1 MQGAE
6 SSGSS
11 AGNVFVDEFYFSAL
25 FDEDEIFPISD
36 EKYAEQIQLQEAL
49 MSSVIIMSRTF
60 RCDNEDQINV
70 MNVED
75 SSRKRKGKFVE
86 TGELSRSS
94 SNNIMSFCQI
104 CMEDKPTENMFRDNK
119 GCEHVFCSNCVASYV
134 ASKLQENISMVKCPD
149 PKCRGIIE
157 PLFCRSIIPEELFE
171 RWENAVCENL
181 ILGSQKFYCPF
192 KDCSAMMVDDGD
204 EVVTSSECPNCRRLF
219 CAQCKVTWHA
229 GMDCAEFQISQKVDQ
244 TQNDDLLKELA
255 KNNKWRRC
263 PRCRFFVE
271 KIDGCT
277 HISCRCGN
285 QFCYGCGS
293 DWNQH
298 HGCRL

>member
-1 MQGAE
+1 MRGG

-11 AGNVFVDEFYFSAL
+11 AGNIFVDEFYFSVL
-25 FDEDEIFPISD
+25 FDEDDIFPISD

-49 MSSVIIMSRTF
+49 MSSVIMSRTF
-60 RCDNEDQINV
+60 RYDEDEINV
-70 MNVED
+70 INVEE
-75 SSRKRKGKFVE
+75 SSGKGKMKPE
-86 TGELSRSS
+86 IGESSGSS
-94 SNNIMSFCQI
+94 SIMSFCGI
-104 CMEDKPTENMFRDNK
+104 CMEDKAMENMFRDNK
-119 GCEHVFCSNCVASYV
+119 SCEHVFCSDCMASYV
-134 ASKLQENISMVKCPD
+134 ASKLKENISSMVKCPD
-149 PKCRGIIE
+149 PKCRSIIE
-157 PLFCRSIIPEELFE
+157 PLFCRSIIPDELFE

-192 KDCSAMMVDDGD
+192 KDCSAMLVDDGD

-229 GMDCAEFQISQKVDQ
+229 GMDCTEFQSQKADQ
-244 TQNDDLLKELA
+244 THNDDLLKELA
-255 KNNKWRRC
+255 KNKRWRRC

-271 KIDGCT
+271 KIDGCS

-298 HGCRL
+298 HGCRF